1 MLAEAAEG
9 AELGGSSPVR
19 GPEGAAAG
27 ELHAPRGAQHGQS
40 CRRAQRC
47 KRAVKLFVSMH
58 H

>member
-47 KRAVKLFVSMH
+47 KHAVKVFV
-58 H
+58 